1 MVIRAYSYFFIFL
14 FFWLVMGQR
23 AEGRFYVV
31 YLSLQ
36 ARVERPNFVRD
47 NESND

>member
-1 MVIRAYSYFFIFL
+1 
-14 FFWLVMGQR
+14 MGQR
-23 AEGRFYVV
+23 AEERFYVV
-31 YLSLQ
+31 YLGLQ